1 MRYLTLR
8 NRPKCFQ
15 AFSGLRVEEFDQLV
29 TVLRG
34 DWLLQREQR
43 LEHANPKRQ
52 RQPGAGRKLSLPA
65 LEDQLLLVLVWS
77 RLYPV
82 YLVLEYLFAIDEST
96 VSRTIRQIQPLL
108 QSKYIL
114 PKRLPRKKVRSLEE
128 LKGYLPPGIE
138 LDDILIDATE
148 QVIPRPVSKRK
159 RKPYHSGKKRKFTLK
174 TQLTTTKQGLIIH
187 LSDTVGGRMHDYK
200 LFQQSGLPE
209 IIPKGSKLYLDGG
222 YQGIRKDFPALIVA
236 IPFKRHRGK
245 AELAHSEKIY
255 NKKQRRVR
263 IRVEN
268 TLAKLKKYQV
278 LSQTYRHS
286 LQNYNQTFRFVAN
299 IVNFRMLQRLQTG

>member
-1 MRYLTLR
+1 MCYLTLR
-8 NRPKCFQ
+8 NRPRCFQ
-15 AFSGLRVEEFDQLV
+15 AFTGLKVEEFNQLV

-43 LEHANPKRQ
+43 LDRGNPQRQ
-52 RQPGAGRKLSLPA
+52 RQPGGGRKLRLPA

-77 RLYPV
+77 RIYPV
-82 YLVLEYLFAIDEST
+82 YLVLEYLFTIDEST
-96 VSRTIRQIQPLL
+96 VSRTIRQLQPLL
-108 QSKYIL
+108 QSRFIL
-114 PKRLPRKKVRSLEE
+114 PQRLPKKKVRSLEE
-128 LKGYLPPGIE
+128 LKRYLPPDVS
-138 LDDILIDATE
+138 LDDLLSDATE
-148 QVIPRPVSKRK
+148 QVIPRPVNKRK

-187 LSDTVGGRMHDYK
+187 ISETVGGRMHDYK

-209 IIPKGSKLYLDGG
+209 IIPKDSRLYVDGG
-222 YQGIRKDFPALIVA
+222 YQGIRKDFPALTVA
-236 IPFKRHRGK
+236 IPFKRSRSK
-245 AELAHSEKIY
+245 QQLTHSEKIY

-286 LQNYNQTFRFVAN
+286 LHNYNQTFRLVAN
-299 IVNFRMLQRLQTG
+299 IVNFRMLQRFQAG